1 MTLGQ
6 PEENGL
12 GRNTEEKRE
21 RYKYTAVFNK
31 FPFEFSAVTIIYI
44 SCCSVAKSSC

>member
-12 GRNTEEKRE
+12 GRNTGEKRE

-31 FPFEFSAVTIIYI
+31 FSFEFSAGLPLYV
-44 SCCSVAKSSC
+44 